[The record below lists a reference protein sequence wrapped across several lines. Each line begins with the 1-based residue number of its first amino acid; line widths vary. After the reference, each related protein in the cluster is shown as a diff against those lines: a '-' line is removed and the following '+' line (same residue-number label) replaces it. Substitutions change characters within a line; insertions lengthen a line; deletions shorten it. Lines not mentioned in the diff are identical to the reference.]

1 MKKLFVIGI
10 MCLLLVGCS
19 KATNENNNEKTSS
32 YKTITAKEAYDM
44 MDGDVIILDVRT
56 EAEYEDTHIKGAINI
71 PLDKIDENTLHE
83 VDELESKE
91 VIILV
96 YCASG
101 NRSKQASSKLTK
113 LGYINVYDFGGI
125 SSWNYGVVDGKS

>member
-1 MKKLFVIGI
+1 MKKLLVIGI

-19 KATNENNNEKTSS
+19 KTTNANNNEKTSS

-101 NRSKQASSKLTK
+101 
-113 LGYINVYDFGGI
+113 YINVYDFGGI